1 MADGEGL
8 GPVKPLTVQC
18 GGRVCSKERRQL
30 SVMKEE
36 ELGFTKRI
44 CIFLLEVP
52 VIEGRVV
59 IVRIV
64 VAARCYGTR
73 NGILR
78 ALN

>member
-36 ELGFTKRI
+36 EFGFTKRMCI
-44 CIFLLEVP
+44 CLVDVP

-59 IVRIV
+59 MVVCIV
-64 VAARCYGTR
+64 VAAKCYG
-73 NGILR
+73 NFWR
-78 ALN
+78 AFN